1 MEARVLGCRPKT
13 YSRLVYSSGPTGY
26 AVNARGALVT
36 LSCHFRVT
44 FVKVASASWTRALAS
59 VVSAAENKLSP
70 WTILLVGCHLIGHEA
85 LGRFFWPIL
94 RRDSS
99 SLVPQSAAGRLVS
112 SSSSSVVL
120 NGLFLRLMFLGH
132 GSSLL
137 GHGSPAIVLKL
148 SRPIPMAGL
157 LSDATVT
164 SISARFEMS
173 TRCISD
179 WYHWRVYHRR
189 HKSRVLHQF
198 PRFSQI
204 LPDSPRF
211 SQILPDSPRFSQR
224 LLHFIWLL
232 DDFVSGPLTWTNGST
247 LIGMNGSFP
256 LFMDSFRFNYQFWFI
271 SRRGILC
278 IRNGKRA
285 GALKCGMEH
294 SFYMQTSSLT
304 GLTIWDSL
312 DSFKMLWDSFTK
324 QKRKKKE

>member
-1 MEARVLGCRPKT
+1 MVVDLKRIHGSFIHLA
-13 YSRLVYSSGPTGY
+13 RLVTPWM
-26 AVNARGALVT
+26 RGAL
-36 LSCHFRVT
+36 SWHFRVT
-44 FVKVASASWTRALAS
+44 FVKVASASWTRALGS

-211 SQILPDSPRFSQR
+211 SQILPEIVTF
-224 LLHFIWLL
+224 H
-232 DDFVSGPLTWTNGST
+232 
-247 LIGMNGSFP
+247 LIARW
-256 LFMDSFRFNYQFWFI
+256 FRFWPINLDKWFYFDRNEWLVSTFHGFI
-271 SRRGILC
+271 PIQLSIL
-278 IRNGKRA
+278 IHFAQRNS
-285 GALKCGMEH
+285 LH
-294 SFYMQTSSLT
+294 S
-304 GLTIWDSL
+304 
-312 DSFKMLWDSFTK
+312 
-324 QKRKKKE
+324 